1 MCGVCSVFTVHCRV
15 AMMIRNR
22 REGSV
27 ETGDETDLMPEP
39 RVVSHG
45 EGAARW
51 LSLETS
57 SSEEESG
64 TDAREPRW
72 KRRWLSLEK
81 GSGKV
86 ESRTGS

>member
-1 MCGVCSVFTVHCRV
+1 MCGVCSVLTVHYRV

-22 REGSV
+22 IEGSV

-39 RVVSHG
+39 RVVSQG
-45 EGAARW
+45 EGAARL

-57 SSEEESG
+57 SSEESG

-72 KRRWLSLEK
+72 KRRWLSLEE

>member
-39 RVVSHG
+39 RVVNHG

-51 LSLETS
+51 LSFETS
-57 SSEEESG
+57 SSEEELG
-64 TDAREPRW
+64 TRDAGTRVLW
-72 KRRWLSLEK
+72 GLEHPQLK
-81 GSGKV
+81 NCGG
-86 ESRTGS
+86 

>member
-1 MCGVCSVFTVHCRV
+1 M
-15 AMMIRNR
+15 
-22 REGSV
+22 
-27 ETGDETDLMPEP
+27 MPEP

-45 EGAARW
+45 EGTARW

-64 TDAREPRW
+64 TEPRW
-72 KRRWLSLEK
+72 KRRWLSFEK

>member
-1 MCGVCSVFTVHCRV
+1 MCGVCSEFTVKCPV
-15 AMMIRNR
+15 AMMISNR

-27 ETGDETDLMPEP
+27 ETGDKTDSMPEP

-51 LSLETS
+51 LSLKTS

-72 KRRWLSLEK
+72 KRRWLSLKK
-81 GSGKV
+81 GSGEV

>member
-1 MCGVCSVFTVHCRV
+1 
-15 AMMIRNR
+15 MMIRNR
-22 REGSV
+22 REGSF
-27 ETGDETDLMPEP
+27 ETEDETDSMPEP

-51 LSLETS
+51 LSLKTS

-64 TDAREPRW
+64 TDARESWW